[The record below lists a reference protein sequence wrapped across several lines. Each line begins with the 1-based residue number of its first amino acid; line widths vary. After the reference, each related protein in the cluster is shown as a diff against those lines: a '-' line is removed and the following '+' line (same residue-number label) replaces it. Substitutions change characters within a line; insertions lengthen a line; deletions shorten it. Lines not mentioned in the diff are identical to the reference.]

1 MIVASL
7 FIYKYKLAKLRRRN
21 LEFKQATL
29 VKELKQSKG
38 MIDVVSLS
46 LGILPNF
53 IEKINIL
60 SSKIFSSN
68 PVLYDEIQTEIN
80 SAKLQSRKRLLDLI
94 NSGAFIATNPLIKHL
109 ENLSNQEKMIFLLLK
124 QKYSTKYIAGILN
137 ITQSSIRA
145 SNVKIKAKIESLH
158 IDETEKQSL
167 LNDL

>member
-94 NSGAFIATNPLIKHL
+94 NSDAFIATNPLIKHL

-145 SNVKIKAKIESLH
+145 SKVKIKAKIESLN